1 MHYQLHHLEQINF
14 FSLKKKKYLK
24 LVKLNI
30 ILGKILYKGFI
41 IEDDNGMDT
50 VEFLGISRF
59 FSYFDYGMLYVDGSI
74 RKSDMQRTFMD
85 GYLPNYF
92 NF

>member
-1 MHYQLHHLEQINF
+1 
-14 FSLKKKKYLK
+14 
-24 LVKLNI
+24 
-30 ILGKILYKGFI
+30 
-41 IEDDNGMDT
+41 MDT